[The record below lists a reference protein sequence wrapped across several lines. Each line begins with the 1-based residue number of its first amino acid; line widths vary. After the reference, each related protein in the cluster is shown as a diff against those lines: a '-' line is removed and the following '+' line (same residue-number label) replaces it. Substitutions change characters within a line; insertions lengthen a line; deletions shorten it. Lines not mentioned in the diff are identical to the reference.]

1 VARRLLPPSPGPVG
15 EEPVSRPSPP
25 GTYRVNWRDRT
36 GKQRAKTL
44 RTKKE
49 ARAFLA
55 HVESDAAR
63 GTYADPH
70 AGRRVLLR
78 DFARDW
84 LAGRTV
90 EATTEERTR
99 SILRTHILPRWG
111 DWPLARIDHLS
122 VQQWV
127 RELADRRAPATVK
140 KALNVL
146 SLILSSAVRSR
157 LLAVNP
163 CTDVRLPSDRRRVG
177 GILTVTR
184 EEFVGKLLPAT
195 PG

>member
-1 VARRLLPPSPGPVG
+1 MGWIVPTDA
-15 EEPVSRPSPP
+15 
-25 GTYRVNWRDRT
+25 GTYRVNWRDPG

-55 HVESDAAR
+55 QVEADAAR
-63 GTYADPH
+63 GTYVDPH

-78 DFARDW
+78 DYAEKW
-84 LAGRTV
+84 SAGRTV
-90 EATTEERTR
+90 EASTDERTR

-111 DWPLARIDHLS
+111 DWPLSRIDHLS

-127 RELADRRAPATVK
+127 RDLADTRAPATVK

-146 SLILSSAVRSR
+146 SLVLASAVRSQ

-163 CTDVRLPSDRRRVG
+163 CTGVRLPANRRATG
-177 GILTVTR
+177 TVRTITR
-184 EEFVGKLLPAT
+184 QEFATSLLPAT
-195 PG
+195 PAE